1 MARLF
6 SLFNH
11 LPVALL
17 HYSVDPLLAV
27 SQCGGFRSLYLNTSI
42 YRSCVRHW
50 WSLRNL
56 KDPCTGRVAATMDNN
71 QLQHTQDQQ
80 HTEGAT
86 YEAIHA
92 NRNHTD
98 RDDASVRTASIDES
112 TARNSPKFN
121 VTGVDIH
128 RAEADFAEL
137 SKELSRASNASRRLS
152 RVQSKQSRKKEVS
165 GDIEKGGVDE
175 SENSDEQFDLEAT
188 LRGSRDEEEAAG
200 IKSKRIGVV
209 YRIRTFPDA
218 FVSFFN
224 VFETAAN
231 LLGLGKKGKEFD
243 ILKDFKGVA
252 KPGEMVLVLGK
263 PGSGCTTFLKVISN
277 QRYGYT
283 KVDGKVLYGPFESDF
298 FEKRY
303 RGEAVYC
310 EEEENHHP
318 TLTVGQTLDFALET
332 KVPGKR
338 PAGLSRKDFKE
349 KVIDLMLKMFN
360 IEHTR
365 NTIVGNPFVRGVSG
379 GERKRVSIAEIMI
392 TGASL
397 MSWDNSLDAS
407 TAVDYARSLR
417 VLTNIYKTTTF
428 VSLYQASE
436 NIYKCFDKVMV
447 IDSGRQ
453 VYFGPAQ
460 EARAY
465 FEGLGFMEKPRQTTP
480 DYLTGC
486 TDPFEREFKPGMS
499 EKDVPSTPD
508 ALAEA
513 FRKSETASRLDTEMA
528 AYKAQMEQEKHVYDD
543 FQLAVKESKRHA
555 PQNSVYSIPFYLQMW
570 ALAKRQFLLKWQDK
584 FALTVSWIT
593 SISIAIITGTVW
605 LDLPDTSAG
614 AFTRGG
620 VLFIALLFNA
630 FQTFSELASTMM
642 GRPIVNKHR
651 ALTFHRPSAL
661 WIAQIGVDLLFA
673 SVQILVF
680 SIIVYFMTNLVRDA
694 GAFFTFFLIIVT
706 GYLAMTLF
714 FRTVGCLCP
723 DFDVAIRLAATI
735 ITLFV
740 LTSGY
745 LIQWRSEQVWLRWIF
760 YINALGLGF
769 SALMM
774 NEFKRLDL
782 RCIGTSLIPYG
793 PNYNDINHQVCTL
806 PGSKAGNPIVSGSD
820 YIETSF
826 SWHPK
831 DLWMHF
837 GIMIALIIG
846 FLLANAFLGEFVK
859 WGAGGRTVTFFVKE
873 NSELKELN
881 AKLHEKR
888 DKRNR
893 KEDSSD
899 QGSDLNIASK
909 AVLTWEDLCYDVP
922 VPSGEL
928 RLLRNIYGY
937 VKPGQLTALMGAS
950 GAGKTT
956 LLDVLANRKNIG
968 VISGDKLVDGKVPG
982 IAFQRGTAYAEQ
994 LDVHEPATTVREALR
1009 FSADLRQPFETPQA
1023 EKYAYVEEVIALLEM
1038 EDIADAIIGDPESGL
1053 VVEQRK
1059 RVTIGVELAAKPEL
1073 LLFLDEPTSG
1083 LDSQSAFNIVRFLR
1097 KLAAAGQAIL
1107 CTIHQPN
1114 SALFENFDR
1123 LLLLQRGGQCVYF
1136 GDIGKDAHVLIDYF
1150 HRYGADCPPSANPAE
1165 WMLDAVGAGSA
1176 ARIGD
1181 RDWADIWADS
1191 EEFAEVKRHI
1201 AQVKEE
1207 RIAAVGAAEPV
1218 DQKEFA
1224 TPLSFQI
1231 KKVVERQNL
1240 SFWRSPNYG
1249 FTRLFNH
1256 VIIALLTGLMYLQL
1270 DDSRSSLQ
1278 YRIFIIFQVTV
1289 LPALILAQVEPK
1301 YAVQRMISFREQMS
1315 KAYTTFPF
1323 ALSMVL
1329 AEMPYSILCAVFFFI
1344 PLYYIPGLN
1353 SDSSRAG
1360 YQFFIILITEV
1371 FSVTLAQAI
1380 AALTPTPFIASYVNP
1395 FVIIIF
1401 ALFCGVT
1408 IPKPQIPKFW
1418 RVWLYELN
1426 PFTRLIGGMIVTE
1439 LHDRKVTCKPA
1450 EFNRFNAPAGQDC
1463 GTYMSDFFAS
1473 GAPGYLLNNATN
1485 ACEYCAYKIGDEF
1498 YKPLGYEFGNR
1509 WRDLG
1514 IFAAFIVSNL
1524 AIVFVAAR
1532 YLNFNK
1538 R

>member
-1 MARLF
+1 M
-6 SLFNH
+6 
-11 LPVALL
+11 
-17 HYSVDPLLAV
+17 
-27 SQCGGFRSLYLNTSI
+27 
-42 YRSCVRHW
+42 
-50 WSLRNL
+50 
-56 KDPCTGRVAATMDNN
+56 
-71 QLQHTQDQQ
+71 
-80 HTEGAT
+80 
-86 YEAIHA
+86 
-92 NRNHTD
+92 
-98 RDDASVRTASIDES
+98 
-112 TARNSPKFN
+112 
-121 VTGVDIH
+121 
-128 RAEADFAEL
+128 
-137 SKELSRASNASRRLS
+137 
-152 RVQSKQSRKKEVS
+152 
-165 GDIEKGGVDE
+165 
-175 SENSDEQFDLEAT
+175 
-188 LRGSRDEEEAAG
+188 
-200 IKSKRIGVV
+200 
-209 YRIRTFPDA
+209 
-218 FVSFFN
+218 
-224 VFETAAN
+224 
-231 LLGLGKKGKEFD
+231 
-243 ILKDFKGVA
+243 
-252 KPGEMVLVLGK
+252 
-263 PGSGCTTFLKVISN
+263 
-277 QRYGYT
+277 
-283 KVDGKVLYGPFESDF
+283 LYGPFEADF

-310 EEEENHHP
+310 EEDENHHP

-365 NTIVGNPFVRGVSG
+365 NTIVGNPFVRGISG
-379 GERKRVSIAEIMI
+379 GERKRVSIAETMI

-397 MSWDNSLDAS
+397 MSWDNSTRGLDAS

-436 NIYKCFDKVMV
+436 NIYKCFDKVLV

-460 EARAY
+460 SARAY
-465 FEGLGFMEKPRQTTP
+465 FEGLGYLEKPRQTTP

-486 TDPFEREFKPGMS
+486 TDPFEREFRPGMTA
-499 EKDVPSTPD
+499 KDVPSTPD
-508 ALAEA
+508 DLAEA
-513 FRKSETASRLDTEMA
+513 FNKSETAAKLATEMA
-528 AYKAQMEQEKHVYDD
+528 EYHARMDEEKHIYDD
-543 FQLAVKESKRHA
+543 FQTAVKESKRHA
-555 PQNSVYSIPFYLQMW
+555 PKKSVYSIPFYLQVW

-584 FALTVSWIT
+584 FGLTVSWFT
-593 SISIAIITGTVW
+593 SLVIAIITGTVW
-605 LDLPDTSAG
+605 LDLPKTSDG

-630 FQTFSELASTMM
+630 FQAFSELASTML
-642 GRPIVNKHR
+642 GRPIINKHR
-651 ALTFHRPSAL
+651 AFSFHRPSAL
-661 WIAQIGVDLLFA
+661 WIAQIGVDLLFS

-694 GAFFTFFLIIVT
+694 GAFFTFYLMITT

-745 LIQWRSEQVWLRWIF
+745 IIQWQSEQVWLRWIF

-782 RCIGTSLIPYG
+782 TCAGNSLIPNG
-793 PNYNDINHQVCTL
+793 PGYDDINAQVCTL
-806 PGSKAGNPIVSGSD
+806 PGSRAGSTAVRGED
-820 YIETSF
+820 YIQTSF
-826 SWHPK
+826 TYYSK
-831 DLWMHF
+831 DLWRNW
-837 GIMIALIIG
+837 GIMIVLIVG

-873 NSELKELN
+873 DKELKELN
-881 AKLHEKR
+881 EKLREKR
-888 DKRNR
+888 DRRNKKEER
-893 KEDSSD
+893 TEDSSD
-899 QGSDLNIASK
+899 LNITSE

-922 VPSGEL
+922 VPSGQL
-928 RLLRNIYGY
+928 RLLNNIYGY
-937 VKPGQLTALMGAS
+937 VRPGQLTALMGAS

-968 VISGDKLVDGKVPG
+968 VITGDKLVDGKAPG

-1009 FSADLRQPFETPQA
+1009 FSADLRQPYETPQA
-1023 EKYAYVEEVIALLEM
+1023 EKYAYVEEVISLLEM
-1038 EDIADAIIGDPESGL
+1038 EDIADAIIGDPETGL
-1053 VVEQRK
+1053 AVEQRK

-1136 GDIGKDAHVLIDYF
+1136 GDIGKDAHVLLEYF
-1150 HRYGADCPPSANPAE
+1150 KRHGANCPSDANPAE
-1165 WMLDAVGAGSA
+1165 WMLDAIGAGSTH
-1176 ARIGD
+1176 RIGD
-1181 RDWADIWADS
+1181 RDWADVWADS

-1201 AQVKEE
+1201 VHVKEE
-1207 RIAAVGAAEPV
+1207 RAAAVGSAEV
-1218 DQKEFA
+1218 VQQKEYA
-1224 TPLSFQI
+1224 TPMMFQI
-1231 KKVVERQNL
+1231 QKVVKRQNL
-1240 SFWRSPNYG
+1240 SFWRTPNYG

-1278 YRIFIIFQVTV
+1278 YRVFIIFQVTV

-1301 YAVQRMISFREQMS
+1301 YAIARMISFREQMS
-1315 KAYTTFPF
+1315 KAYKTFPF
-1323 ALSMVL
+1323 ALSMVI
-1329 AEMPYSILCAVFFFI
+1329 AEMPYSLLCAVFFFI

-1353 SDSSRAG
+1353 SASSRAG
-1360 YQFFIILITEV
+1360 YQFFIVLITEV
-1371 FSVTLAQAI
+1371 FSVTLGQAV

-1395 FVIIIF
+1395 FIIIIF

-1408 IPKPQIPKFW
+1408 IPKPLIPKFW

-1426 PFTRLIGGMIVTE
+1426 PFTRLIGGMVVTE
-1439 LHDRKVTCKPA
+1439 LHDRRVQCTPA
-1450 EFNRFNAPAGQDC
+1450 EFNQFRAPEGQNC
-1463 GTYMSDFFAS
+1463 GEYMSDFFS
-1473 GAPGYLLNNATN
+1473 RGAPGYLLDNATSVCN
-1485 ACEYCAYKIGDEF
+1485 YCAYKIGDEF
-1498 YKPLGYEFGNR
+1498 YQPLGYEFGNR

-1514 IFAAFIVSNL
+1514 IFAAFIGSNL
-1524 AIVFVAAR
+1524 IILFLAAR
-1532 YLNFNK
+1532 YLNFN
-1538 R
+1538 RR